1 MKHAIGKYEINPS
14 KNTYIMLK
22 LEVIGNLGASAEVK
36 TGNGRTFISFRVA
49 HSRKYRDGAG
59 NSLEETIWVSCALTY
74 TGHENLIQ
82 YLTTGTKV
90 FIRGYMGINIYEDK
104 NHERKAGI
112 NVNVTELELCGS
124 KQETKE
130 EDKPF

>member
-1 MKHAIGKYEINPS
+1 
-14 KNTYIMLK
+14 MLK
-22 LEVIGNLGASAEVK
+22 LEVIGNLGAPAEVK

-49 HSRKYRDGAG
+49 HSRKFKDGNG
-59 NSLEETIWVSCALTY
+59 NPLEETIWVSCALAY
-74 TGHENLIQ
+74 TGHENLVP

-124 KQETKE
+124 KQDTKE
-130 EDKPF
+130 DEKPF